1 MGYTLIG
8 NDNVIVTNMTLKD
21 IALLTGTSVNTVSRA
36 LNKKDGVSP
45 ETRERI
51 LAVAEAHHYHPNLL
65 ARSMRLKDIRLVGI
79 LVGDIT
85 NPFFVSLLDGA
96 YEEASAE
103 AVTIIVGNSREN
115 FGLQRESIDAFLSY
129 NCSGIALCL
138 IEPDT
143 ALVQKLQTLGLNFV
157 IIDTHIDGSS
167 PCDRVHIDDEAD
179 CMRAI
184 EYLHSCGHTRIDVIS
199 SAIVTVNERDR
210 IVGVKKAFA
219 SCGLP
224 WEEGRIHICRNRED
238 ACARTVESLRG
249 PDRPTA
255 FFICK
260 EAYSLGV
267 ISAIM
272 SLGLRIPDD
281 VSLLIYGDPE
291 WASIFYPKCTCMRR
305 PVREMG
311 RIGMRILCDRM
322 NGIHAERSQ
331 DITLCSELITRE
343 SVKVL

>member
-1 MGYTLIG
+1 MSWEKYSSAYDRKILLTGGFMGCTLIG

-45 ETRERI
+45 KTREKI

-65 ARSMRLKDIRLVGI
+65 ARSMRLKDTRLVGI

-103 AVTIIVGNSREN
+103 SVTIIVGNSREN

-129 NCSGIALCL
+129 NCRGLRSASLSRIPPRPKAP
-138 IEPDT
+138 EPR
-143 ALVQKLQTLGLNFV
+143 LNFV

-167 PCDRVHIDDEAD
+167 PCDRVHINDEAD

-184 EYLHSCGHTRIDVIS
+184 EYLHSCGQQDRCDQLGYR
-199 SAIVTVNERDR
+199 TVNERDR

-224 WEEGRIHICRNRED
+224 WRKGESISAGAARMPARVRLKACGGRTGLRPFSS
-238 ACARTVESLRG
+238 AR
-249 PDRPTA
+249 RPTA
-255 FFICK
+255 
-260 EAYSLGV
+260 S
-267 ISAIM
+267 
-272 SLGLRIPDD
+272 GLSPP
-281 VSLLIYGDPE
+281 S
-291 WASIFYPKCTCMRR
+291 
-305 PVREMG
+305 
-311 RIGMRILCDRM
+311 
-322 NGIHAERSQ
+322 
-331 DITLCSELITRE
+331 
-343 SVKVL
+343 